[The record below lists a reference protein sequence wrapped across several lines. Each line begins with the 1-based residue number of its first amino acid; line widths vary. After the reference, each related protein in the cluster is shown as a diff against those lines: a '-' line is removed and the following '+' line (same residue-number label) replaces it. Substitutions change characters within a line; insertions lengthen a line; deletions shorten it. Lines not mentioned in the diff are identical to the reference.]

1 MVAEHAFPAAVRL
14 ALDFGLALVAAIRFR
29 LRLRI
34 RLRMGLCGPLGLP
47 SSLFAALAAGLQVRY
62 LVDEFTVAVQ
72 QKILQ
77 PGAGIDLDDDDD
89 ARNDRRRHQILIVG
103 SHGGNRRYDQNGRQQ
118 SPTDD

>member
-1 MVAEHAFPAAVRL
+1 MWSQNMHFQLPSGRR
-14 ALDFGLALVAAIRFR
+14 VAAIRFR
-29 LRLRI
+29 L

-77 PGAGIDLDDDDD
+77 PGTGIGPDDNND
-89 ARNDRRRHQILIVG
+89 ARNDRGRHQIRLVG
-103 SHGGNRRYDQNGRQQ
+103 SHSGNRRYDQNGRQQ